1 MKKLP
6 TSLISTLVLACHF
19 SALGEDA
26 FQADIKPESILK
38 ATNAVANWQI
48 SNPAKHKDTDWT
60 NGTLWTGIAAHAHT
74 TGNDRYYNVLR
85 DMARKNDYKLGHR
98 KGFADDHIVGR
109 AYLWLYLRDELPHQ
123 LAPTKE
129 VFDEFVSRPHDESL
143 FWKNQIHL
151 REWAWCDSLFM
162 GPATLAMLHSATGD
176 RRYLDTMDKLWWK
189 TTDYLYDKE
198 SNLFWRDS
206 SYFERKEKNGK
217 KVFWARGNG
226 WVMAGLCHILQHMPS
241 DYPSRP
247 RYVQLFKEMSAKLK
261 SIQQPDGAW
270 HASLLDPASYPAPES
285 SGTAFYTYAFTWGI
299 NNGILDQADYM
310 PAVNKAW
317 ARLIKN
323 VHPDGK
329 LGFVQAIGA
338 DPQKV
343 TMNET
348 DVYGVG
354 GFLMAGHELHKLAL
368 TNGSPHHNF
377 TVTNP
382 SKSQRLN
389 QVIELD
395 WAAAKAKL
403 PSLTEKNIAIMDKVS
418 GLFLPTQAYDSD
430 LDGKTDTL
438 LVQVSLTP
446 SENRPFRIYSLK
458 GGVPAFFPSRLH
470 ARFVPERMDDFAWES
485 DRMAFRMY
493 GPALAV
499 EDVGAGVDVWTK
511 SVRYPIIDKWYK
523 AGDTKYHDNHGEG
536 MDAYKV
542 GHTLGAGGLGFLD
555 ADNNFALSSV
565 YKTWKVIDKGPLRL
579 RFQLTYAPLTVGK
592 AKIAETR
599 TITMNAGEHFFTTE
613 STFKVEGN
621 ATGIRPVAG
630 LYIHDEAKR
639 KRKGFEADQ
648 VIFQNSH
655 AIALWETLGKK
666 EDNHGMIGTAIIT
679 PSGNMSSIFKG
690 NDKASDTSIWHG
702 KHILYV
708 LANNL
713 NQPIN
718 WHAGGVWQQAD
729 CPNETAFQ
737 HQVMR
742 FTHENIIAPLQIK
755 F

>member
-1 MKKLP
+1 
-6 TSLISTLVLACHF
+6 
-19 SALGEDA
+19 
-26 FQADIKPESILK
+26 
-38 ATNAVANWQI
+38 
-48 SNPAKHKDTDWT
+48 
-60 NGTLWTGIAAHAHT
+60 
-74 TGNDRYYNVLR
+74 
-85 DMARKNDYKLGHR
+85 
-98 KGFADDHIVGR
+98 
-109 AYLWLYLRDELPHQ
+109 
-123 LAPTKE
+123 
-129 VFDEFVSRPHDESL
+129 
-143 FWKNQIHL
+143 
-151 REWAWCDSLFM
+151 
-162 GPATLAMLHSATGD
+162 
-176 RRYLDTMDKLWWK
+176 
-189 TTDYLYDKE
+189 
-198 SNLFWRDS
+198 
-206 SYFERKEKNGK
+206 
-217 KVFWARGNG
+217 
-226 WVMAGLCHILQHMPS
+226 
-241 DYPSRP
+241 
-247 RYVQLFKEMSAKLK
+247 
-261 SIQQPDGAW
+261 
-270 HASLLDPASYPAPES
+270 
-285 SGTAFYTYAFTWGI
+285 
-299 NNGILDQADYM
+299 M